1 MTADLPVRAAPLG
14 PEAARKF
21 DELVAVLTPSE
32 AVWISGY
39 LAGYA
44 AWAGRSEAQPSARVE
59 TSGPGGAAP
68 PDPLVILYGSQTG
81 HSAAL
86 ARQLEA
92 QAVEVGL
99 AAQAVDMASFPVQSL
114 KTTRHLALVVSTY
127 GEGEPPD
134 AARGFHEFLFG
145 RRAPDLA
152 GTAFAVLGLGD
163 SSYRHFCKTAQEFD
177 ARLEALGGHR
187 LEPRVDCDVDYEE
200 PAAAWSKAVV
210 AAFARRIGAAAPGV
224 AAVAAKGDVRSAS
237 SYGEANPFP
246 APVLESIRL
255 TGRGSDKVVQHLELS
270 LDGSGLTYQ
279 PGDALGV
286 VPRNDPA
293 LVRELIAALRL
304 DPDAIVTEGGRDG
317 TLAEVLERGREIT
330 QATPRFVEAYAEA
343 AKSKSLKR
351 LAKPGKRDEL
361 DAFLV
366 NRQIADIVREA
377 PAKGLEP
384 QAFVA
389 MLRKLRPRLY
399 SLASSLEA
407 FPGEAHLTVG
417 LVAFGPPE
425 RRRFGVASGLLADRL
440 GPDQSV
446 PVFIAPNEH
455 FRLPADPATP
465 IIMIGAG
472 TGVAPFRAFLQ
483 HREATGAGGRS
494 WLFFG
499 DRRFRTD
506 FLYQTEWQKLVR
518 TGVLSRIDLAFS
530 RDQAEKV
537 YVQHRL
543 LEQAREV
550 FAWIE
555 AGAHVYV
562 CGDAATLAPAVE
574 AALIRIVAEQGGLGP
589 ESAADYLKR
598 LQSEGRYQRD
608 VY

>member
-1 MTADLPVRAAPLG
+1 
-14 PEAARKF
+14 
-21 DELVAVLTPSE
+21 
-32 AVWISGY
+32 
-39 LAGYA
+39 
-44 AWAGRSEAQPSARVE
+44 
-59 TSGPGGAAP
+59 
-68 PDPLVILYGSQTG
+68 
-81 HSAAL
+81 
-86 ARQLEA
+86 
-92 QAVEVGL
+92 
-99 AAQAVDMASFPVQSL
+99 
-114 KTTRHLALVVSTY
+114 
-127 GEGEPPD
+127 
-134 AARGFHEFLFG
+134 
-145 RRAPDLA
+145 
-152 GTAFAVLGLGD
+152 
-163 SSYRHFCKTAQEFD
+163 
-177 ARLEALGGHR
+177 
-187 LEPRVDCDVDYEE
+187 
-200 PAAAWSKAVV
+200 
-210 AAFARRIGAAAPGV
+210 
-224 AAVAAKGDVRSAS
+224 
-237 SYGEANPFP
+237 
-246 APVLESIRL
+246 
-255 TGRGSDKVVQHLELS
+255 VVQHLELS
-270 LDGSGLTYQ
+270 LEGSGLSYQ

-304 DPDAIVTEGGRDG
+304 DPDAIVADG
-317 TLAEVLERGREIT
+317 NNEATLAEILERGREIT
-330 QATPRFVEAYAEA
+330 VATPRFIEAYAEV
-343 AKSKSLKR
+343 AKSKPLKR
-351 LAKPGKRDEL
+351 LVKPERRDEL
-361 DAFLV
+361 EAFLV
-366 NRQIADIVREA
+366 NRQIADIVRDA

-384 QAFVA
+384 QAFVS

-417 LVAFGPPE
+417 LVAFGSSE
-425 RRRFGVASGLLADRL
+425 QRRYGVASGLLTQRL
-440 GPDQSV
+440 EPDQTV
-446 PVFIAPNEH
+446 PVFIAVNEH

-518 TGVLSRIDLAFS
+518 TGVLTRIDLAFS

-543 LEQAREV
+543 LEQAGEL

-589 ESAADYLKR
+589 EPAAEYLKR
-598 LQSEGRYQRD
+598 LQREGRYQRD